1 MYPVLQLKAGRE
13 ASVGFHHPWVFS
25 GAIETFPADLRPGV
39 LVHIADRNGVVI
51 GTGTYGKGTIAVRI
65 FDFREVVIDEAWMVT
80 TLRKAYEQ
88 RQLLG
93 YGKGSEMTGYRLVH
107 GEGDHLPGLVIDMF
121 DEVAVMQISTA
132 GMDVLRP
139 LLLTAL
145 QAVVSPKVIFEKSDM
160 QVRAQEELVD
170 VIKLHV
176 GTLPEE
182 VTFTEAGLTYL
193 ADVAE
198 GQKTGFFLDQ
208 KDLRAFLTR
217 FADQKKVLNLFS
229 YTGATSAALLRH
241 GAAHVHNVDES
252 SRALELLGRQMELTE
267 VPPDRFSVE
276 KADVFQWV
284 GQRREETYDMVLLD
298 PPALAKTKREKEAA
312 LKAYHFLNRSAMK
325 LVQKGG
331 LFVTSSC
338 SHYISEEDLL
348 FVLRRA
354 SVQAGVELRLLSALR
369 QSPDHPWSIY
379 FPEGLYLK
387 SFVFTVN

>member
-25 GAIETFPADLRPGV
+25 GAIETFPADLKPGG
-39 LVHIADRNGVVI
+39 LVYVADRNGAVI

-65 FDFREVVIDEAWMVT
+65 FDFHKVVIDEAWMVT
-80 TLRKAYEQ
+80 TLTRAYEQ

-93 YGKGSEMTGYRLVH
+93 YGKGSETTGYRLVH

-121 DEVAVMQISTA
+121 GEVAVIQISTA
-132 GMDVLRP
+132 GMDTLRT
-139 LLLTAL
+139 LLLSAL
-145 QAVVSPKVIFEKSDM
+145 QEIVSPAVIFEKSDM
-160 QVRAQEELVD
+160 QVRAQEDLGSVTTTH
-170 VIKLHV
+170 I

-182 VTFTEAGLTYL
+182 VLFTEAGLTYL
-193 ADVAE
+193 ADIAE

-208 KDLRAFLTR
+208 KDLRSFLMR

-229 YTGATSAALLRH
+229 YTGATSAALLHH
-241 GAAHVHNVDES
+241 GATHVHNVDES
-252 SRALELLGRQMELTE
+252 SRALELLGRQMELNGILS
-267 VPPDRFSVE
+267 DRFSVE

-284 GQRREETYDMVLLD
+284 GQKREETYDMVLVD
-298 PPALAKTKREKEAA
+298 PPALAKTKREQEAA

-325 LVQKGG
+325 LVKKGG

-354 SVQAGVELRLLSALR
+354 SVQAGVELRLLSSFR
-369 QSPDHPWSIY
+369 QSADHPWSIY